1 MSLGEENLNP
11 PIGYTP
17 DIEEYKE
24 WLVEG
29 IGNFK

>member
-1 MSLGEENLNP
+1 MSLEEENLNT